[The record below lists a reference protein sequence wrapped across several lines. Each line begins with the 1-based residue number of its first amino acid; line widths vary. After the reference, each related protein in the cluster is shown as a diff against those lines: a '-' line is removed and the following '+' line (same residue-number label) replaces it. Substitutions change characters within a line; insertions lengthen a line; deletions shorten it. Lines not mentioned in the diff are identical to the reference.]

1 MKKKYLLAFINSI
14 EKGVYTLDQLYEEWR
29 YFCESNILPKNT
41 IGMFRVHLE
50 FLDDEHV
57 NIKYDDNLVKITSIT
72 IS

>member
-1 MKKKYLLAFINSI
+1 MKKYYLDTFINFI

-41 IGMFRVHLE
+41 IGMFRVNLE

-57 NIKYDDNLVKITSIT
+57 KIKYDDNLVKITSVT

>member
-1 MKKKYLLAFINSI
+1 MKKYYLDTFINFI

-41 IGMFRVHLE
+41 IGMFRVNLE
-50 FLDDEHV
+50 FLQDEHV
-57 NIKYDDNLVKITSIT
+57 KIKYDDNLVKITSVT